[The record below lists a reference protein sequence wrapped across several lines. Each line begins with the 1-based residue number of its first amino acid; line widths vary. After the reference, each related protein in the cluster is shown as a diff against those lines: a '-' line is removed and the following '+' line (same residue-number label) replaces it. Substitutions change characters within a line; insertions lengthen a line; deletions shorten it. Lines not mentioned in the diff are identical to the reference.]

1 MTRIRDFQKVYD
13 VKKAAKA
20 PAKEEKAA
28 VEKPAKKAPSKKK
41 AK

>member
-13 VKKAAKA
+13 VKKASKV

-28 VEKPAKKAPSKKK
+28 AEKPAKKAPAKKK

>member
-28 VEKPAKKAPSKKK
+28 AEKPAKKAPAKKK

>member
-1 MTRIRDFQKVYD
+1 MTRIRDFQKVYN

-20 PAKEEKAA
+20 PAKEEKADA
-28 VEKPAKKAPSKKK
+28 ENPAKKAPAKKN